1 MSDTVGET
9 VWRRWAHDPRHAPRT
24 GAAAGRATPGT
35 RAAGRGRVWRGA
47 VMREAVAAAATARAR
62 VVATALPAAQEE
74 GVVAVGE
81 GHAALKQR
89 HENRPSR
96 RRRRWSTR
104 LRMQGRRRRWVG
116 AEELP
121 RCEAEAEAEA
131 AAATGCTRWRQVCA
145 PQPAVVAGCS
155 AREPPCHAVQS
166 EELLARQLA
175 APHG

>member
-1 MSDTVGET
+1 MT
-9 VWRRWAHDPRHAPRT
+9 
-24 GAAAGRATPGT
+24 
-35 RAAGRGRVWRGA
+35 
-47 VMREAVAAAATARAR
+47 REAVAAAATARAR

-104 LRMQGRRRRWVG
+104 LRVQRRRRWVG
-116 AEELP
+116 AEQLP
-121 RCEAEAEAEA
+121 RWEAEAEAEA